1 MPVLFRIE
9 YREKVSSELPKI
21 LSEREPTRHTLCM
34 SIEVSNIDH
43 VNVESDDIERSARF
57 YREIIGLKEG
67 PRPEFDRPGYWMYAG
82 DKPVVH
88 IIHTHPNNEM
98 LTGSKDA
105 SISHF
110 ALQIKDYETTRAHLD
125 SHEISY
131 RTSDVDNTE
140 IRQIFLQDPEG
151 VLIELI
157 YVPEGARV

>member
-1 MPVLFRIE
+1 
-9 YREKVSSELPKI
+9 
-21 LSEREPTRHTLCM
+21 M
-34 SIEVSNIDH
+34 SIEISNIDH
-43 VNVESDDIERSARF
+43 VNVESDDVERSARF
-57 YREIIGLKEG
+57 YREIIGLEEG

-82 DKPVVH
+82 NKPVVH
-88 IIHTHPNNEM
+88 IIHTHPSNEM

-110 ALQIKDYETTRAHLD
+110 ALQIKDYEATRAHLD

-131 RTSDVDNTE
+131 STSDVVDTE